1 MVEKKMLFNPGP
13 VLTSERVKASLV
25 HPDLCHRRPGFEQIL
40 RRVRANILRVFQA
53 DEAYTAVVVSGSGT
67 AANETALSS
76 VIKDTDEVLLVKN
89 GEFGERLH
97 DILSCYRLRVHVLE
111 YPWGSPPELDD
122 IAQKLA
128 ENKDIQWICMVCHE
142 TSTGMLNPVRQVG
155 ELVHN
160 YQRRYF
166 VDCISAVGGED
177 IHVLRDHIDVCSGVP
192 NKSVGGLPGVGF
204 VVARRLSI
212 PTLEE
217 VGRRNIYLNLQKHI
231 EAADR
236 YEQTPNTPSVTMVV
250 ALDEALQELLDEGLE
265 NRIRR
270 YQACAELIREGVR
283 RLNLRM
289 LIPDYLA
296 SNTVTSVFLPEDIT
310 VDRLID
316 ELDCRGYVVY
326 PGKRHLYQQNMFQI
340 ANMGQIYAED
350 CRAFLGVLEETL
362 KHLGLKTYPVNAT

>member
-25 HPDLCHRRPGFEQIL
+25 HPDLCHRRPDFEQIL
-40 RRVRANILRVFQA
+40 RRVRENILRVFQA

-76 VIKDTDEVLLVKN
+76 IIKDTDEVLLVKN

-111 YPWGSPPELDD
+111 YAWGSPPELDD

-128 ENKDIQWICMVCHE
+128 EHKNIQWVCMVCHE

-155 ELVHN
+155 GLVHN
-160 YQRRYF
+160 FQRRFY

-177 IHVLRDHIDVCSGVP
+177 VHVVRDHIDACSGSP

-204 VVARRLSI
+204 VVARRLSV

-231 EAADR
+231 EAADL
-236 YEQTPNTPSVTMVV
+236 YEQTPNTPSVTMIV
-250 ALDEALQELLDEGLE
+250 ALDEALQELLEEGLE
-265 NRIRR
+265 NRIQR
-270 YQACAELIREGVR
+270 YRECAYLIREGVR
-283 RLNLRM
+283 KLNLRM

-296 SNTVTSVFLPEDIT
+296 SNTVTSVFLPEDIP
-310 VDRLID
+310 VDRFIE
-316 ELDCRGYVVY
+316 ELDSRGYVVY

-350 CRAFLGVLEETL
+350 CRAFLLVLEDTL
-362 KHLGLKTYPVNAT
+362 KHLSLKTYPVNVT